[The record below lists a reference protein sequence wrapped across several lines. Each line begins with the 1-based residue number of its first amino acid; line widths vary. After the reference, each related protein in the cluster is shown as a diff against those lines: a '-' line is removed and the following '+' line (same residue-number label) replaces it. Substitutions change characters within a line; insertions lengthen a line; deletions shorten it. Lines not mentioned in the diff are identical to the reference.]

1 MPTDKGGVYQ
11 RGGFWLDLVRGAG
24 GQPISPRWYIWWY
37 DAAGGRQ
44 RRKSTG
50 TDNVRIACDR
60 LDEHFLATHK
70 PTATDQEV
78 YSVSA
83 AMTDYYLEHGS
94 KRGSAASI
102 KARLKLMSRFMDAE
116 AKAGRLL
123 DPFLPEHLDNLF
135 LERFRTWALADPI
148 VARKKD
154 DDGNWVDGRSRDRQ
168 ASTVEES
175 IIQLKAAVNHAYNN
189 RRIRYVPPLK
199 HKSRAS
205 VTPVRT
211 YRLSV
216 NSLGE
221 MLDYT
226 MAGSGRYA
234 GHGARLLP
242 LRRYLIGAI
251 CTLARPDA
259 VLDMS
264 IIPERGQWMK
274 EDRRFN
280 LNPVGR
286 AQTKKHRPIVPVNDL
301 LHAWLSETEEW
312 LVCRE
317 RSWFDA
323 DEQME
328 RVAQIGVKAVRS
340 GWDSMRA
347 QLGIPTGW
355 GPKLIRHSMASE
367 LRKRRVDPWELS
379 GQLGHRV
386 LKTSEI
392 YAIYDPDYL
401 GTVQL
406 AIADIISD
414 LMKTCGTALQPLQAE
429 SCARVQSELE
439 NRPFRT

>member
-24 GQPISPRWYIWWY
+24 GEPISPRWYIWWY
-37 DAAGGRQ
+37 DPAGGRQ

-50 TDNVRIACDR
+50 TDNVRIACDK

-70 PTATDQEV
+70 PTAADQEV
-78 YSVSA
+78 YSVST

-94 KRGSAASI
+94 KQASAASI
-102 KARLKLMSRFMDAE
+102 KARLKLMSRFMDVEAE
-116 AKAGRLL
+116 AGRLL

-135 LERFRTWALADPI
+135 LERFRAWALADPI

-154 DDGNWVDGRSRDRQ
+154 DERNWVDGQSRDRQ

-189 RRIRYVPPLK
+189 RRIRFVPPLK
-199 HKSRAS
+199 HKSRAA

-211 YRLSV
+211 YRLTLS
-216 NSLGE
+216 NLGE

-226 MAGSGRYA
+226 MIGSSRYA
-234 GHGARLLP
+234 GHGALLLP

-264 IIPERGQWMK
+264 TAAERGQWMK
-274 EDRRFN
+274 DDRRFN
-280 LNPVGR
+280 LNPSGR
-286 AQTKKHRPIVPVNDL
+286 TQTKKHRPIVPVNDL
-301 LHAWLSETEEW
+301 LHAWLCATDEW
-312 LVCRE
+312 LVCKE
-317 RSWFDA
+317 RGRFDG
-323 DEQME
+323 DEQIE
-328 RVAQIGVKAVRS
+328 RLEQIGVKAVRS

-347 QLGIPTGW
+347 HLGIPKGW

-367 LRKRRVDPWELS
+367 LRKRRVDPWELA

-392 YAIYDPDYL
+392 YAIFDPDYL

-406 AIADIISD
+406 AIADIVSD
-414 LMKTCGTALQPLQAE
+414 LEKSCGAALQPTFSHVRSDQGALA
-429 SCARVQSELE
+429 A
-439 NRPFRT
+439 